1 MPSIILFKY
10 IHVTCVVLTILFF
23 FIRGIWMI
31 QDSGLLKKKWVRI
44 LAPSI
49 DTLLLVSAIIQTMN
63 ISQYPF
69 VDDWLTAK
77 IIALIVY
84 IALGMIALTYGKTKN
99 IRITA
104 WFGALLCFVYIA
116 SVALTRNPMV
126 FF

>member
-1 MPSIILFKY
+1 MTAKY
-10 IHVTCVVLTILFF
+10 IHVTFVVLTLMFF

-31 QDSGLLKKKWVRI
+31 RDSALQKKKWVRV

-49 DTLLLVSAIIQTMN
+49 DTLLLVSAIVQAIN

-69 VDDWLTAK
+69 VDNWLTAK
-77 IIALIVY
+77 ILALIVY
-84 IALGMIALTYGKTKN
+84 IALGMIALSYGKTKN

-104 WFGALLCFVYIA
+104 WLASLLCFTYIV
-116 SVALTRNPMV
+116 SVAFTRNPMV